1 MNENKWKTVM
11 DEEGRKTPST
21 AAAVPLP
28 REGGTGKKRT
38 ALYPPCEIGDTVYWV
53 GQIDSEDPPSIE
65 EYTVSGILWDGE
77 KWYTT
82 DDYCTFNEIGT
93 DEAILDE
100 GEALARFRKLRDEYI
115 KNGGKI

>member
-1 MNENKWKTVM
+1 MM
-11 DEEGRKTPST
+11 EEKR
-21 AAAVPLP
+21 
-28 REGGTGKKRT
+28 RT
-38 ALYPPCEIGDTVYWV
+38 ALYPPCDIGDAVYYV
-53 GQIDSEDPPSIE
+53 GQLDVEPFIEEPFIE
-65 EYTVSGILWDGE
+65 EYTVKALMYDGE

-100 GEALARFRKLRDEYI
+100 GEALARFRELRDEYI

>member
-1 MNENKWKTVM
+1 MM
-11 DEEGRKTPST
+11 EEKR
-21 AAAVPLP
+21 
-28 REGGTGKKRT
+28 RT
-38 ALYPPCEIGDTVYWV
+38 ALYPPCDIGDAVYYV
-53 GQIDSEDPPSIE
+53 GQLDVEPFIE
-65 EYTVSGILWDGE
+65 EYTVKALMYDGE

-100 GEALARFRKLRDEYI
+100 GEALARFRELRDEYI